1 MDLTSSDLAVYVPA
15 AVLVLIAV
23 VTAIAV
29 WARSRRLIR
38 LLDDRT
44 GFLAAMAGPV
54 DGAMDGLGRAVREH
68 LVRVDDEVYVL
79 SRPLPELRREY
90 AEHEI
95 GHSVWFSVG
104 AMLTGLALIATF
116 VLIAVAMYYDVSG
129 AIRESGGSDDTGV
142 STQHLAAAVGLLG
155 GKFVISAIGVACSVL
170 VLLVTTRRKGDVYR
184 RAEHPPREL
193 LAHFSSVEA
202 YDLKV
207 RAEQHRELC
216 EHLVTMNRSIE
227 RLESIE
233 VSVKTI
239 GNDVSANLK
248 TIMKDAMGEQ
258 LSELLQQT
266 MIDVDQIARRVEQH
280 LTTAFAEQMRTVVT
294 AIEGQAQGQ
303 LDQIL
308 TRLQD
313 TLSGGFQSESHKM
326 VAALESFGKVVPAL
340 EEQLRAMTGQIA
352 EETQKRGEETA
363 RTTQAVL
370 EQVASVV
377 QALGAQQA
385 ASAHEVERIQS
396 ASADGVAEIL
406 RRLEAGVTA
415 MVGDLV
421 ATSRGEVAIAG
432 SAAQELRQ
440 SAQAVQ
446 EMSQYIHATLVEA
459 KRSSDAMSAA
469 AAGFSGAGRALLEGV
484 EAMRTMTEAS
494 RLQTRDQAALLQQ
507 QQAHTTRVEQMWP
520 SLFEVYLAKF
530 RESAENLARAW
541 SELDRRLER
550 VNNAVGATF
559 AENTEV
565 LSDAVEKLVKLHSN
579 GRAAAR

>member
-1 MDLTSSDLAVYVPA
+1 MDLTRSDLAVYGPA
-15 AVLVLIAV
+15 AALVLIAV

-38 LLDDRT
+38 LLDDRA
-44 GFLAAMAGPV
+44 GFLVAMAAPT
-54 DGAMDGLGRAVREH
+54 DGAMDGLARAVREH
-68 LVRVDDEVYVL
+68 LVRVDDDVYVL

-116 VLIAVAMYYDVSG
+116 VLIAVAMQDDVSG
-129 AIRESGGSDDTGV
+129 AIQESGGSDIEA
-142 STQHLAAAVGLLG
+142 STRHLASAVGLLG
-155 GKFVISAIGVACSVL
+155 GKFVISAVGVACSVL
-170 VLLVTTRRKGDVYR
+170 VLLVTARRKGDVYR

-202 YDLKV
+202 YELKA

-216 EHLVTMNRSIE
+216 EHLVAMNRSIE

-248 TIMKDAMGEQ
+248 SIMKDAMGEQ

-266 MIDVDQIARRVEQH
+266 MVDVDQIARRVEQH

-340 EEQLRAMTGQIA
+340 EEQLRTMTGRVA

-363 RTTQAVL
+363 RMTQGVL
-370 EQVASVV
+370 EQVAGLV
-377 QALGAQQA
+377 QALGVQQA
-385 ASAHEVERIQS
+385 ASAHEVERIHS

-415 MVGDLV
+415 MVNDLV
-421 ATSRGEVAIAG
+421 ATSRGEVALVG
-432 SAAQELRQ
+432 GAAQELRQ

-446 EMSQYIHATLVEA
+446 EMSQYIHATLAEA
-459 KRSSDAMSAA
+459 KRSSDAMNAA
-469 AAGFSGAGRALLEGV
+469 ATGFSGAGRALLEGV

-520 SLFEVYLAKF
+520 SLFEIYLAKF
-530 RESAENLARAW
+530 RESAETLARAW

-565 LSDAVEKLVKLHSN
+565 LSDAVEKLVKIHSN